1 VQILFKLK
9 RKKNDA
15 FKSRLTN
22 CYWNCIVIQN
32 ENGFLI
38 MWKIHASVAFVTFW
52 FFFFFQIL
60 MLGWLLTWVI
70 ADKVVFLM
78 FELDCYWKWIMGFWN
93 GIDVYKISEYK
104 VLVLLIEVVFP
115 DDKFQLWS
123 KYAIETGIWFSD
135 YLIEDSYRIS
145 ECRG

>member
-1 VQILFKLK
+1 MQILFKLK
-9 RKKNDA
+9 GKKKYA

-22 CYWNCIVIQN
+22 CYWKLHVIEN
-32 ENGFLI
+32 EKWVLDNMEDQCKCGICYFL
-38 MWKIHASVAFVTFW
+38 
-52 FFFFFQIL
+52 FFFFQIL

-104 VLVLLIEVVFP
+104 VLVFVDRSCVSWWQVPIVVQVCYWDWNLVFWLF
-115 DDKFQLWS
+115 DWGLV
-123 KYAIETGIWFSD
+123 
-135 YLIEDSYRIS
+135 
-145 ECRG
+145 